1 MEDEEH
7 GNAVNGS
14 EVCKNAGN
22 VLCAGNVVRDGT
34 GVGAGYAEVGDSG
47 GDDDTGVGS
56 AYDNTENGGC
66 ALVLGSALQLT
77 LSGALQKNA
86 VSVADV
92 KLWGG
97 AEAAVTGQALDG
109 LGKSSPFYF
118 QIRTLVVR
126 KN

>member
-1 MEDEEH
+1 MVDVKH
-7 GNAVNGS
+7 GNAVSGS
-14 EVCKNAGN
+14 VAYRNAGN
-22 VLCAGNVVRDGT
+22 ALCAGNVVRDGT
-34 GVGAGYAEVGDSG
+34 GVGAGYAGVGDSG
-47 GDDDTGVGS
+47 GGDDKGVDS

-86 VSVADV
+86 GSVADV

-97 AEAAVTGQALDG
+97 AEAAVTGQVLDG
-109 LGKSSPFYF
+109 LGKVSPFYY